1 MVYGELR
8 ALRARQQELR
18 VNLLDAFRRSV
29 LIEALTALGRRKR
42 PAKLARA
49 LADLEAAPDSYR
61 REVAAR
67 AALDAVVGREPW
79 AQQLAVARH
88 VEAYRRRDEAL
99 SADVRWLDLAL
110 DRLADLEPVRA
121 GSARVVLRR
130 VYVQSYA
137 TQGLG
142 AERYARASADL
153 SRDERDGVLRA
164 EEREAGV
171 RVVVEREAG
180 VGRGAESYVVAA
192 LGVEDE
198 VAADVIR
205 RRQSDD
211 SLAAWVAAC
220 WRRGANPRVFAPML
234 PHGYEERH
242 GIGFDGS
249 IKRNG
254 GAS

>member
-1 MVYGELR
+1 MYSELR
-8 ALRARQQELR
+8 ALRARQQERR
-18 VNLLDAFRRSV
+18 VHLMDAFRRAV
-29 LIEALTALGRRKR
+29 LLEALAGLGRRKR

-79 AQQLAVARH
+79 AQRLAVARH
-88 VEAYRRRDEAL
+88 AEAYRRREGAL

-142 AERYARASADL
+142 AERYARASAEL
-153 SRDERDGVLRA
+153 TRDERDGVLRA

-171 RVVVEREAG
+171 RVEVQREAG
-180 VGRGAESYVVAA
+180 ASEGGTSYVVVA
-192 LGVEDE
+192 LGVEGE

-220 WRRGANPRVFAPML
+220 WRRGANPRVYAPML

>member
-1 MVYGELR
+1 MYSELR
-8 ALRARQQELR
+8 ALRARQQERR
-18 VNLLDAFRRSV
+18 VHLMDAFRRAV
-29 LIEALTALGRRKR
+29 LLEALAGLGRRKR

-79 AQQLAVARH
+79 AQRLAVARH
-88 VEAYRRRDEAL
+88 AEAYRRREEAL

-142 AERYARASADL
+142 AERYARASAEL
-153 SRDERDGVLRA
+153 TRDERDGVLRA

-171 RVVVEREAG
+171 RVEVQREAG
-180 VGRGAESYVVAA
+180 ASEGGTSYVVVA
-192 LGVEDE
+192 LGVEGE

-220 WRRGANPRVFAPML
+220 WRRGANPRVYAPML